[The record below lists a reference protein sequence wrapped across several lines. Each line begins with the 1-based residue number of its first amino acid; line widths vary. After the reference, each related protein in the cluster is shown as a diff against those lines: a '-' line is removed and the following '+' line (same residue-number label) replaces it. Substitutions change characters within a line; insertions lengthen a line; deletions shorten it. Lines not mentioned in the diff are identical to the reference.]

1 MPIFDGNILKMYNFE
16 KLLKQHKF
24 PAEGPSTATKRKISQ
39 LRALETKIAS
49 AKNSLPT
56 VKSERKK
63 MELQNDIQEAEDAL
77 LVMDAEICD
86 GINKF
91 VKNKDVYAANA
102 ERLKASRGAK
112 TAAPDPEPPAEP
124 APDPKPDPKPE
135 PIAKKGDEP
144 APAEPKPNPTPAP
157 DPKPKD
163 PEKKISGSAVGW
175 VAAAIGLV
183 VAVIVGK
190 NVIENR

>member
-1 MPIFDGNILKMYNFE
+1 MFNFE
-16 KLLKQHKF
+16 KLLKQNKLA
-24 PAEGPSTATKRKISQ
+24 AEGPTTGTKRKIAQ
-39 LRALETKIAS
+39 FRALETKIAN
-49 AKNSLPT
+49 AQNHITT

-63 MELQNDIQEAEDAL
+63 LELQKEIQEAEVAL
-77 LVMDAEICD
+77 QEMDAEICD

-102 ERLKASRGAK
+102 ERLKASRVAK
-112 TAAPDPEPPAEP
+112 TSTPASADPKPDPAPADDPKPNSKPDPVTVKNTDP
-124 APDPKPDPKPE
+124 APDPKPTPKP
-135 PIAKKGDEP
+135 ADP
-144 APAEPKPNPTPAP
+144 APQPT
-157 DPKPKD
+157 
-163 PEKKISGSAVGW
+163 EKKKSGSALGW